1 MFRTERR
8 PGAVGDTL
16 AGALAGLGASW
27 VMAAAY
33 GPIMRAGSVETLR
46 RKSRAQA
53 GLPPSTVRAAEAA
66 ARAVGAE
73 LPGRRARVV
82 GGKAVHYGYGIAW
95 GAAFA
100 LTARALG
107 RRRRPPLA
115 TGLAFGALLWAVSDE
130 LLVPLLGLS
139 RSPARYPASSHVKG
153 LAAHL
158 VYGLSTEV
166 AWRAAR
172 APLA

>member
-1 MFRTERR
+1 MHRACTTCKFE
-8 PGAVGDTL
+8 
-16 AGALAGLGASW
+16 ASC
-27 VMAAAY
+27 
-33 GPIMRAGSVETLR
+33 
-46 RKSRAQA
+46 
-53 GLPPSTVRAAEAA
+53 
-66 ARAVGAE
+66 
-73 LPGRRARVV
+73 
-82 GGKAVHYGYGIAW
+82 
-95 GAAFA
+95 
-100 LTARALG
+100 
-107 RRRRPPLA
+107 RPPLA

-166 AWRAAR
+166 VWRAAR